1 MRPSTLWFLLRSGV
15 KNIGRNWM
23 FSLAS
28 VVTMVACIFLFG
40 IFFSI
45 IRNVSF
51 ITQRVEERVP
61 VTVFF
66 DEGTSVEEIKV
77 IGDEIA
83 ARPEVSRVEFVS
95 ADEAWKK
102 MKETYFGDSDAAE
115 GFRDVNPLANSSNY
129 RVYLND
135 IEMQNVF
142 VSFVL
147 GLEHVREVNQSEQ
160 AAVTLG
166 NFNRV
171 FSYISVAVIAILL
184 VISVFLISNTV
195 AVGIAVRKE
204 EIGIMK
210 YIGAT
215 DGFVRAPF
223 VLEGIILGLVGAVIP
238 LAVLYVAYNKTVSY
252 ILERFSLLS
261 GSVHFIPAVQIFRIL
276 IPIGLGLGLGI
287 GLVGSFLTTR
297 KHLRV

>member
-238 LAVLYVAYNKTVSY
+238 LAVLYVAYNRTVSY

>member
-1 MRPSTLWFLLRSGV
+1 MRPSTLWFLLKSGF
-15 KNIGRNWM
+15 KNIRRNWM

-28 VVTMVACIFLFG
+28 VITMVACIFLFG

-45 IRNVSF
+45 IRNVSY
-51 ITQRVEERVP
+51 ITHHVEEQVP
-61 VTVFF
+61 ITVFF
-66 DEGTSVEEIKV
+66 EEGTDVSDIKAV
-77 IGDEIA
+77 GDLIA

-129 RVYLND
+129 QVYLAD
-135 IEMQNVF
+135 IEMQNV
-142 VSFVL
+142 L
-147 GLEHVREVNQSEQ
+147 AAYIRGLDHVREVNQSEQ

-171 FSYISVAVIAILL
+171 LSYISVAVIAILL
-184 VISVFLISNTV
+184 IISVFLISNTV
-195 AVGIAVRKE
+195 HVGIAVRSE

-215 DGFVRAPF
+215 DAFVRAPF
-223 VLEGIILGLVGAVIP
+223 VLEGLLLGLAGAAIP
-238 LAVLYVAYNKTVSY
+238 LVILYFIYNRTVSY

-261 GSVHFIPAVQIFRIL
+261 GTIRFIPAGTIFQVL
-276 IPIGLGLGLGI
+276 IPVGLCLGI
-287 GLVGSFLTTR
+287 GIGLAGSFLTTR
-297 KHLRV
+297 RHLRV